1 MLIGGIENVLY
12 IDSAYSDILF
22 LDFIKSFPL

>member
-1 MLIGGIENVLY
+1 MNIDVNSGIENVLY
-12 IDSAYSDILF
+12 IDSDILF